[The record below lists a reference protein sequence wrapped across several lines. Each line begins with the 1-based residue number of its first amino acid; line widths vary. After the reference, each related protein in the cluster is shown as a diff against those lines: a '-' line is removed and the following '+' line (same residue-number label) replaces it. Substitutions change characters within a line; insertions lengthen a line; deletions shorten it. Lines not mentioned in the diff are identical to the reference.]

1 MAPQDDSGASVAS
14 SALSSPPES
23 IVDPKEDID
32 TLISPVTHENSGI
45 AEQLEKIDVSTEL
58 PKDNSEDP
66 EPSIEVN
73 MDGKRPHRAAFN
85 KTTTSTAKKPK
96 MRSKKWDPDFL
107 LEDPASAL
115 TKVDLRVSSFISHV
129 PQVGIIAYAITQA
142 LLSHPDAWTVL
153 TAQEKKEILAKFPDE
168 QHILNAGT
176 EDACPNI
183 QSLRNDDN
191 FRHDVARFQDAIAN
205 GQLDPQWLQEAWIAH
220 ERRETGE
227 FDDFKIKKFESDW
240 GVELPAEYKLA
251 KVLPPQQSEMPTT
264 NYQSEAP
271 DELSGEV
278 TDVNSEVIAKG
289 ADGNI
294 SEAAKPVETM
304 SVDSTENA

>member
-45 AEQLEKIDVSTEL
+45 AEQLEKIGVSTEL

-115 TKVDLRVSSFISHV
+115 TKVDLR
-129 PQVGIIAYAITQA
+129 A

-227 FDDFKIKKFESDW
+227 FDEFKIKKFESDW
-240 GVELPAEYKLA
+240 GVELPVEYKLA

-304 SVDSTENA
+304 GVDSTENA